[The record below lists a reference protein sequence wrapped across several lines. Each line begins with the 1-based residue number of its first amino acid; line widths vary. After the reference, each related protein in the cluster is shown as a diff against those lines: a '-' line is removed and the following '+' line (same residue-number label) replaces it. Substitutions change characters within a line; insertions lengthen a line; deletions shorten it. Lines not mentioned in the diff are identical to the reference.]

1 MGIVNSIQLGKG
13 SGSTA
18 PTMNGPP
25 PKNNLIAAFGDSR
38 SAQVASASFGIENY
52 GYMHWA
58 KQHSGQRVVF
68 KVENNFGVGGDTTAM
83 VLARIQSVL
92 NSDAGIVVLLAGTND
107 RSNTDSATSIANLE
121 QIVKQLTDAGLWVI
135 LIAELPRG
143 DTTYPSY
150 TLNEAMFKEH
160 LKVRKWCLDQS
171 GRRLVKVVDIWPY
184 WAARGST
191 YGQAKV
197 GMTVDG
203 LHCSVAGSDILGYH
217 IAQRIIEILPAAP
230 EFPEFNNW
238 SLYDAVNNPYGWLN
252 TNPGVGGVGGSLG
265 SGGSGQLADGYS
277 GANGSTAGALTR
289 TYSKTAD
296 GYQRVVLGGA
306 ANSAVSQSLDLMR
319 LVGVHGTP
327 TVGRKIEAMAEYEL
341 AAGHNN
347 LMSVELGFQYVL
359 GGTTYYLFD
368 GDRYSG
374 LSELP
379 ERAIAGLLRIP
390 PLVVPDGLTDLRV
403 RLTVYVLDS
412 SVPVGEIIVKGFG
425 WRYSD
430 V

>member
-1 MGIVNSIQLGKG
+1 M
-13 SGSTA
+13 
-18 PTMNGPP
+18 
-25 PKNNLIAAFGDSR
+25 
-38 SAQVASASFGIENY
+38 
-52 GYMHWA
+52 
-58 KQHSGQRVVF
+58 
-68 KVENNFGVGGDTTAM
+68 
-83 VLARIQSVL
+83 
-92 NSDAGIVVLLAGTND
+92 
-107 RSNTDSATSIANLE
+107 
-121 QIVKQLTDAGLWVI
+121 
-135 LIAELPRG
+135 
-143 DTTYPSY
+143 
-150 TLNEAMFKEH
+150 
-160 LKVRKWCLDQS
+160 
-171 GRRLVKVVDIWPY
+171 
-184 WAARGST
+184 
-191 YGQAKV
+191 
-197 GMTVDG
+197 
-203 LHCSVAGSDILGYH
+203 
-217 IAQRIIEILPAAP
+217 
-230 EFPEFNNW
+230 
-238 SLYDAVNNPYGWLN
+238 
-252 TNPGVGGVGGSLG
+252 
-265 SGGSGQLADGYS
+265 
-277 GANGSTAGALTR
+277 
-289 TYSKTAD
+289 
-296 GYQRVVLGGA
+296 LGGA

-359 GGTTYYLFD
+359 GDTRYYLFD